1 MENDIVLYGAKA
13 NPHPYVKQC
22 DLFLLP
28 SVFEGKPMA
37 VTEAQMLGIPTA
49 VTHYSSAPEQVTDK
63 VNGLIMENC
72 EEGIYEGLKYILDN
86 PDVLKTWKKNIEC
99 ETWSYK
105 NVLKQLD
112 ELFLEEDVNY

>member
-1 MENDIVLYGAKA
+1 
-13 NPHPYVKQC
+13 
-22 DLFLLP
+22 
-28 SVFEGKPMA
+28 
-37 VTEAQMLGIPTA
+37 
-49 VTHYSSAPEQVTDK
+49 
-63 VNGLIMENC
+63 MENC